1 MKEKTNMPTIAQ
13 IIDLNGQTL
22 YMGHCSSTFKR
33 RANRWI
39 VHDHYVSES
48 IADCVSCAYTTKSL
62 QAAKRWATSKRRI
75 KKFGENAKFYLYHM

>member
-1 MKEKTNMPTIAQ
+1 MPTIAKV
-13 IIDLNGQTL
+13 IDLNGETL
-22 YMGHCSSTFKR
+22 YGAYGASTFKR

-75 KKFGENAKFYLYHM
+75 KEFGENAKFYLYHT